1 MISEFDKRLSDLEDL
16 LEDSWNL
23 PLANSKYIIN
33 GDKLRG
39 IIESLRQQLPS
50 ELKKATEIVEAR
62 DKTLS
67 RAREEA
73 EIMTERAKKNAEILL
88 TKAKKSADEIVQK
101 AQAEAEIL
109 VDETE
114 IMAIANEKAQS
125 IVDNAKQDAIKMR
138 NVAIQYV
145 EGILSDTEKSL
156 NTAVSAIQQVKQSV
170 SKE

>member
-1 MISEFDKRLSDLEDL
+1 MVSEFNKRLEDLEDL

-23 PLANSKYIIN
+23 PLANNKFIIN

-50 ELKKATEIVEAR
+50 ELKKANEVLEAR

-73 EIMTERAKKNAEILL
+73 DIMTERAKKNAEILL
-88 TKAKKSADEIVQK
+88 TKAKKSSDEIVQK
-101 AQAEAEIL
+101 AQAEAELL

-114 IMAIANEKAQS
+114 IMAVANEKAQ
-125 IVDNAKQDAIKMR
+125 IMVEQAKQDAIKMR
-138 NVAIQYV
+138 NVAVQYV
-145 EGILSDTEKSL
+145 EGILNDSETSL
-156 NTAVSAIQQVKQSV
+156 NNALAAIGQVKKSIG
-170 SKE
+170 KE

>member
-1 MISEFDKRLSDLEDL
+1 MISEFDKRLADLEDL

-23 PLANSKYIIN
+23 PLANNKFIIN

-50 ELKKATEIVEAR
+50 ELKKANEIIETR
-62 DKTLS
+62 DKTLA

-73 EIMTERAKKNAEILL
+73 DIMTERAKKNAEILL

-114 IMAIANEKAQS
+114 IMAIATEKAQA
-125 IVDNAKQDAIKMR
+125 IVDQAKQDAIKMR
-138 NVAIQYV
+138 NVAVQYV
-145 EGILSDTEKSL
+145 DGILSDTEKSL
-156 NTAVSAIQQVKQSV
+156 GAALSAIDQVKKSV
-170 SKE
+170 VKE